1 MSSVK
6 IGNTLRSLRESRGL
20 SAKDVSELLYK
31 NYGIKMEHGT
41 LYNYEKGR
49 SSPDIDRFLCLCMIY
64 QCEDILY
71 EFGYTTQKT
80 SGKQSTS
87 DEYEVLTKYQSLP
100 ESGKELIRGALGI
113 ETERKD
119 TQKIS

>member
-1 MSSVK
+1 MSAIQ

-20 SAKDVSELLYK
+20 SAKDVSELLYR
-31 NYGIKMEHGT
+31 NYGIEMEHGT

-71 EFGYTTQKT
+71 EFGYTTKKA
-80 SGKQSTS
+80 SAKQST
-87 DEYEVLTKYQSLP
+87 DEEQEVLTKYQSLP
-100 ESGKELIRGALGI
+100 ESGKDLIRGALGI
-113 ETERKD
+113 ESEKKANK
-119 TQKIS
+119 KIS